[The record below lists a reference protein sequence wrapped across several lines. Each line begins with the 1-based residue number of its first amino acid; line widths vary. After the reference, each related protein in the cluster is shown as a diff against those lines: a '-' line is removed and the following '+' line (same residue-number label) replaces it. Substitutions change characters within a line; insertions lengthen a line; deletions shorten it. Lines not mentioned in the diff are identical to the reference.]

1 MIKGQSLLGSLKA
14 ARTAGPSLRVVSSIE
29 KGARTWLNQATGAV
43 VRAFLVM
50 VVIVLPSVILPGTDT
65 DTRQIVALMALFA
78 GGLVFAEYNA
88 IYPSLIEFRD
98 GAPFN
103 RIRYLMLLAIVLFL
117 SITVADRDQSTTVS
131 ALFLAVGNLIGDAM
145 DFPYSPV
152 RLATLMLADTA
163 TGAQIQEIRTA
174 AGITYLIS
182 LLSLAVFVIVLK
194 LAGWPSTKTAFN
206 VWVNLPTFDPTAGG
220 DVVDRLERD
229 ARVNLSIGFLVP
241 FVIPL
246 LVSGLTTGLPPD
258 AVTSPQALIWGV
270 AAWAFI
276 PASLLMRGVAMGR
289 VADMIRVKR
298 ARKIATDA
306 ARAKEHQ
313 DNEDRR

>member
-1 MIKGQSLLGSLKA
+1 MSRLQSLLGSLRA

-29 KGARTWLNQATGAV
+29 KGARTWLNQATGAA

-50 VVIVLPSVILPGTDT
+50 VVIVLPSVILPGIDT

-88 IYPSLIEFRD
+88 VYPSLIEFRD

-103 RIRYLMLLAIVLFL
+103 RIRYLMLFAIVLFL
-117 SITVADRDQSTTVS
+117 SVTVAHREQPSTVS
-131 ALFLAVGNLIGDAM
+131 GLFRVLGDLIGGAM

-152 RLATLMLADTA
+152 RLATLMLADSA
-163 TGAQIQEIRTA
+163 SGDQIREIRTA
-174 AGITYLIS
+174 AGTAYLLS
-182 LLSLAVFVIVLK
+182 LISLAVFVIVLK

-246 LVSGLTTGLPPD
+246 LIAGLTAGLPPD

-270 AAWAFI
+270 AAWAFV

-298 ARKIATDA
+298 ARKIAADA
-306 ARAKEHQ
+306 AKAREGQ
-313 DNEDRR
+313 DDEDRR